1 MKNSHKV
8 HSQKA
13 RTKNRP
19 AQRLIQNQK
28 PNLQKNEVYHPEVS
42 PLLALMVSIGMLAIG
57 ALLIFKNLPTLTDET
72 IFSNKKAVQTNTTKN
87 LTQISPEKAPT
98 AKAIGGQLSSPNDTN
113 QSEKSAIK
121 LALNAHA
128 PSRQADAEAEPEK
141 KTQAFIKIYPDP
153 KFYPNLKP
161 SKRNNR
167 KNQSG
172 IASFSLAQSLD
183 PIDLLN
189 TNPRNLSAFAV
200 PAETDAPPP
209 FFFIPVQ
216 NPEVESTPKKI
227 TFNDTDGDI
236 SSELIQKTLRLRKG
250 ETFVDVLRRANV
262 RRQDRNK
269 AASAIA
275 GSIKLRNL
283 QVGTLINITISS
295 PRKTWFQENLEPAIA
310 EENYLQA
317 LSLRNHKNDQVT
329 LTREPTGNLYAET
342 KPQKLTQR
350 LVSITGAIRDNL
362 YISMRKQGAP
372 DSIIDDLANA
382 FAFDVDFQRDIFQN
396 DRFEAIYEVF
406 YDENGDITHGGKL
419 LFAKLAWRGGRHSK
433 DYYLFDPKSSVS
445 AEDYFT
451 TNGQSARRL
460 LMKTPIDGAR
470 LSSSFGPRRHPIL
483 GYKKTHKGV
492 DFAARRGTPIKATGS
507 GVIERANRYG
517 SFGNYVRIRHANSY
531 KTAYAHLKGFA
542 RGIKKGKR
550 VKQGDIIGYVGTTG
564 RSTGPHLH
572 YEVHHKGKAINPQK
586 LKIATGTKLQGKA
599 LEGFNE
605 RQKTVDH
612 LRKCSVDPEC

>member
-8 HSQKA
+8 HSHKIRA
-13 RTKNRP
+13 KNHP
-19 AQRLIQNQK
+19 AQKLLRNQK
-28 PNLQKNEVYHPEVS
+28 SPPQKNEVYHPEVS

-57 ALLIFKNLPTLTDET
+57 ALLVFKNLPTLTDQSA
-72 IFSNKKAVQTNTTKN
+72 FPNKKTVQTKTSPS
-87 LTQISPEKAPT
+87 LTQINPEKTPT
-98 AKAIGGQLSSPNDTN
+98 VKAIGGSLSSSNNTN

-121 LALNAHA
+121 VALNANA
-128 PSRQADAEAEPEK
+128 PSRQAEPEK
-141 KTQAFIKIYPDP
+141 KTQASIKIYPDP
-153 KFYPNLKP
+153 RFYPNLKP

-167 KNQSG
+167 KNKTG
-172 IASFSLAQSLD
+172 FASLPPVQSLD

-189 TNPRNLSAFAV
+189 TNPRNLGAFAI

-209 FFFIPVQ
+209 FFFMPAQ
-216 NPEVESTPKKI
+216 NPQAENTPKKI
-227 TFNDTDGDI
+227 TFDDADGDI
-236 SSELIQKTLRLRKG
+236 SSEPIQKTLRLRKG
-250 ETFVDVLRRANV
+250 ETFVDVLRRANI

-317 LSLRNHKNDQVT
+317 LSLRNHKNDQVV
-329 LTREPTGNLYAET
+329 LNREPSGDLYAET

-350 LVSITGAIRDNL
+350 LVSITGAIRENL

-451 TNGQSARRL
+451 TNGESARRL

-517 SFGNYVRIRHANSY
+517 SFGNYVRIRHANNY

-586 LKIATGTKLQGKA
+586 LKIATGIKLRGKA

-605 RQKTVDH
+605 RQKTVDY
-612 LRKCSVDPEC
+612 LRNCSVNPEC